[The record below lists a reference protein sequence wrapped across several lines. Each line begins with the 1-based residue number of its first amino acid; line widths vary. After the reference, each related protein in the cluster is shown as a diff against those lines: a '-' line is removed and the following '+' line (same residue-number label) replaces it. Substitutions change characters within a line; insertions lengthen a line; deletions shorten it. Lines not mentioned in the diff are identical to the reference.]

1 MNEYELVFIT
11 KENGEEILKKIAGH
25 ITGKAGV
32 VNSQETWGKK
42 SFAYPINKN
51 SVGYYFVW
59 KFSTTPKEI
68 LPLKKTLQ
76 YDENILRYLLLKI
89 K

>member
-11 KENGEEILKKIAGH
+11 KEDKEEILKKITEH
-25 ITGKAGV
+25 ITSKAGV
-32 VNSQETWGKK
+32 VNSKDNWGKK
-42 SFAYPINKN
+42 SFAYPILKN
-51 SVGYYFVW
+51 STGYYFVW
-59 KFSTTPKEI
+59 KFSTLPKEI